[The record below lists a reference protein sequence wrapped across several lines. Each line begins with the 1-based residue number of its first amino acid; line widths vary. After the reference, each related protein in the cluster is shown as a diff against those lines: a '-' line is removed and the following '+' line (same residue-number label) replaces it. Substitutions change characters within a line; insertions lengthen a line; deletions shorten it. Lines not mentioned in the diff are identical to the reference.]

1 MPLFSVIVPVYNAE
15 RSIERC
21 VESIC
26 KSGGDEVE
34 VVLVDDGSNDASYVK
49 CLGLAETYTQVK
61 VFQNEKNSGVSRTR
75 NRAIEK
81 AIGEYLLF
89 VDSDDYVSEDYIPVF
104 TEAVKTG
111 KTFAVCG
118 YYNHDERQSGRCDTV
133 IWDDCEM
140 TQTYALKGI
149 IEQLQKK
156 TLLQQL
162 WNKVFVTAKVKEK
175 NIRFDES
182 INIGEDTR
190 FILDYIQQNYIA
202 EITCIPKPLYHY
214 MRDNNGSLMYKV
226 GYESVEE
233 PLKNL
238 RKMYE
243 IMGLGVDEI
252 NEKIETARAK
262 QIELYAYLIMH
273 NVGMKRREKKRLI
286 FTLHPTQGK
295 ELYRKNKSLYRKE
308 RIMIWL
314 KKLGLKR

>member
-15 RSIERC
+15 KSIERC

-26 KSGGDEVE
+26 KSGGDTVE
-34 VVLVDDGSNDASYVK
+34 VVLVNDGSKDNSYAK
-49 CLGLAETYTQVK
+49 CLSLAEKYPQVK

-75 NRAIEK
+75 NHAIER
-81 AIGEYLLF
+81 ATGEYLLF
-89 VDSDDYVSEDYIPVF
+89 LDSDDYVAEDYVPTF
-104 TEAVKTG
+104 TALVKDG

-118 YYNHDERQSGRCDTV
+118 YYNHDEMHSGKCDSV
-133 IWDDCEM
+133 VWDEKEE
-140 TQTYALKGI
+140 TKTHKLSEI
-149 IEQLQKK
+149 IECLQTK

-162 WNKVFVTAKVKEK
+162 WNKLFITAKVKE
-175 NIRFDES
+175 NGVRFDES

-190 FILDYIQQNYIA
+190 FILDYIQKNGIE
-202 EITCIPKPLYHY
+202 EITCINKPLYHY

-243 IMGLGVDEI
+243 IMGLSAGEI

-262 QIELYAYLIMH
+262 QIESYAYLIMH
-273 NVGMKRREKKRLI
+273 NVGMKRKEKKRLI
-286 FTLHPTQGK
+286 IALHPTQGK
-295 ELYRKNKSLYRKE
+295 QLYAKHRKTYWKE
-308 RIMIWL
+308 KIVKWFRF
-314 KKLGLKR
+314 K

>member
-15 RSIERC
+15 KSIERC

-26 KSGGDEVE
+26 KSGGDKVE
-34 VVLVDDGSNDASYVK
+34 VVLVNDGSKDDSYAK
-49 CLGLAETYTQVK
+49 CLALAEKYPQVK
-61 VFQNEKNSGVSRTR
+61 AFQNEKNSGVSRTR
-75 NRAIEK
+75 NHAIER
-81 AIGEYLLF
+81 ATGEYLLF
-89 VDSDDYVSEDYIPVF
+89 VDSDDYVAEDYVSTF
-104 TEAVKTG
+104 ENVVQDG

-118 YYNHDERQSGRCDTV
+118 YYNHDEMHSGKCDTV
-133 IWDDCEM
+133 VWDGGKDSK
-140 TQTYALKGI
+140 TYVLPEI
-149 IEQLQKK
+149 IERLQTK

-190 FILDYIQQNYIA
+190 FILDYIQQNA
-202 EITCIPKPLYHY
+202 VTEITCINKALYHY

-243 IMGLGVDEI
+243 IMGLGAEEI
-252 NEKIETARAK
+252 NEKIDMARAR
-262 QIELYAYLIMH
+262 QIESYAYLIMH
-273 NVGMKRREKKRLI
+273 NVGMKGKEKKRLI
-286 FTLHPTQGK
+286 MALHPTQGK
-295 ELYRKNKSLYRKE
+295 QLYAKHRKTYWKE
-308 RIMIWL
+308 KIA
-314 KKLGLKR
+314 KFLKR